1 MFYIIH
7 QTLLPYMDFHF
18 LKLCGAC
25 HVYLLWFFAWFFFFL
40 NEDITETN
48 SDVYLIVTD
57 LDNSVY
63 CCVYCLEI

>member
-1 MFYIIH
+1 MYIFCGF
-7 QTLLPYMDFHF
+7 LL
-18 LKLCGAC
+18 
-25 HVYLLWFFAWFFFFL
+25 VFFFL

-48 SDVYLIVTD
+48 SDVYLIVTV